1 MMNNEALI
9 SVIFQVKYKN
19 SHNVLAHFWNN
30 FSHDNVHCHLQKR
43 KMSNSFLI
51 NLSLI
56 IDWCPRKRNWSVI
69 NFAKVFSSFL
79 ERWKYVFIRYAV
91 WRKRIKRILER
102 KATNFQKKKN
112 SDAKCSTFVHV
123 IIRIHAYNFVIW
135 KFFCPRKELRSYI

>member
-1 MMNNEALI
+1 MNHLFFLVQHKWYKKYINSAGIFIGCKNKINFYFHLKMHNEVSLI

-19 SHNVLAHFWNN
+19 SHNFLAHFWNN

-91 WRKRIKRILER
+91 WRKRIKGILER
-102 KATNFQKKKN
+102 KATNFQ
-112 SDAKCSTFVHV
+112 
-123 IIRIHAYNFVIW
+123 
-135 KFFCPRKELRSYI
+135 